1 ESLREIDHVKIIRIG
16 SKLPA
21 FNPMRIYEDEELLQL
36 LKENSTPEKRI
47 YVMAH
52 INHPREITK
61 QARKAFQA
69 IHDAG
74 VNVVNQTPVI
84 KGINDDPVVLVE
96 LFDKHSWSG
105 VIP

>member
-1 ESLREIDHVKIIRIG
+1 
-16 SKLPA
+16 

-69 IHDAG
+69 LHDAG
-74 VNVVNQTPVI
+74 VTVVNQTPVI
-84 KGINDDPVVLVE
+84 KGINDDPVVLGE
-96 LFDKHSWSG
+96 LLDKLSCAVVTPYYLFVNSLFA
-105 VIP
+105 